1 MDMLLREKHPPSP
14 VARLASLLDSV
25 FHNQP
30 ISPDVREWLLKA
42 LLHYLHHGGEYPL
55 DRFLGFAPIDA
66 GTSSL
71 STRLGLFKR
80 NLHLVEALRKIA
92 LDDSV
97 TGWGRC
103 QRLAGEITKF
113 DGHTWKLYRQLPE
126 PPESWPVWQQDL
138 FRAYQTGVRMPRT
151 AHALYKI
158 LNQIEGV
165 SFNTPGV
172 RLLASL
178 TRLKTK

>member
-1 MDMLLREKHPPSP
+1 MDMLLCEKHPPSP
-14 VARLASLLDSV
+14 VARLASLLDSI

-42 LLHYLHHGGEYPL
+42 FLHYLHHGGEYPL
-55 DRFLGFAPIDA
+55 DRFLGLAPIDA

-80 NLHLVEALRKIA
+80 NLHLVEALRKIS

-97 TGWGRC
+97 SGWGRC

-113 DGHTWKLYRQLPE
+113 EGRTWKLYRHLPE
-126 PPESWPVWQQDL
+126 PVESWPAWQQDL
-138 FRAYQTGVRMPRT
+138 WRAYKTGVRIPLT
-151 AHALYKI
+151 AHALHKI
-158 LNQIEGV
+158 LNQNEGV
-165 SFNTPGV
+165 SINAPGV

-178 TRLKTK
+178 TQTQPK